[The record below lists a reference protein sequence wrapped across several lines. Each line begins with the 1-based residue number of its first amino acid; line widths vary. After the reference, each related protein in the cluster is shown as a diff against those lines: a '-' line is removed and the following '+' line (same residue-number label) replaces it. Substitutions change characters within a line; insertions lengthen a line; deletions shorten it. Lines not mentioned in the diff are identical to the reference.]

1 MHTIATIYRKELLDT
16 TRDRRTLLV
25 MVVVPLLVMPALLI
39 GLGKVTVSQSRAA
52 VRVAVAGQA
61 QFPQLVALL
70 RQDTT
75 LKVVPG
81 TDPVAMVK
89 GQKAD
94 VGVVVGRDFA
104 ARLRA
109 DQPAPLTIVSD
120 DSQLSSSAGAQR
132 VSALLQVYQ
141 QAGADQRLRRRG
153 IDPQVLRVV
162 AIATKNVASPQ
173 AMSGLLLSFILPALL
188 VTWSIT
194 GGMYAAIDMAAGE
207 KERNTLEALL
217 MTPATKLEVTLGKLL
232 AVSTVAFIAMTMA
245 IGSLYYSL
253 QRWGV
258 GGAPTGGASV
268 PLSTLALM
276 LLVGL
281 LMAVAFSSLELALS
295 IFARSFKEAQN
306 YITPLYLLAFVP
318 VVIVQT
324 IPTLR
329 PPLGL
334 FLIPAVNA
342 VLVFKEALIGRAD
355 PTHVLLAGASLL
367 VFAAL
372 AVAASTYVFTR
383 EQVLFKA

>member
-1 MHTIATIYRKELLDT
+1 
-16 TRDRRTLLV
+16 
-25 MVVVPLLVMPALLI
+25 
-39 GLGKVTVSQSRAA
+39 
-52 VRVAVAGQA
+52 
-61 QFPQLVALL
+61 
-70 RQDTT
+70 
-75 LKVVPG
+75 
-81 TDPVAMVK
+81 
-89 GQKAD
+89 
-94 VGVVVGRDFA
+94 
-104 ARLRA
+104 
-109 DQPAPLTIVSD
+109 
-120 DSQLSSSAGAQR
+120 
-132 VSALLQVYQ
+132 
-141 QAGADQRLRRRG
+141 
-153 IDPQVLRVV
+153 
-162 AIATKNVASPQ
+162 
-173 AMSGLLLSFILPALL
+173 
-188 VTWSIT
+188 
-194 GGMYAAIDMAAGE
+194 
-207 KERNTLEALL
+207 
-217 MTPATKLEVTLGKLL
+217 
-232 AVSTVAFIAMTMA
+232 MTMA

-258 GGAPTGGASV
+258 GGAPSGGASV

-334 FLIPAVNA
+334 FLIPAINA